1 MNKLTQVE
9 RIVEVKRTTKETDI
23 SLTLSADGGERDIKT
38 PLPFF
43 THILTSLSFHGGL
56 GLKLAASGDTE
67 VDPHHLVEDTGLVLG
82 EALGQVIRQF
92 GPVMRFGHAL
102 VPMDDAL
109 SEAVIDACGRPYL
122 VYSADYPQARCGDF
136 DVSLVR
142 EFLLGLTN
150 KAQINLHAS
159 CRYGLNSHHMVESL
173 FKAIGRALRESLAPV
188 QGGPLSTK
196 GVL

>member
-56 GLKLAASGDTE
+56 GLKLAASGDIE

-82 EALGQVIRQF
+82 EAIGQVIRQF

-102 VPMDDAL
+102 IPMDDAL

-159 CRYGLNSHHMVESL
+159 CRYGLNSHHMTESL
-173 FKAIGRALRESLAPV
+173 FKALGRALREALAPL